1 MWYNIKVAARKPETS
16 ILKIEQCT
24 TSEKAL
30 EIPKRF
36 GILRSQKRRKNHKG
50 NCERI
55 VIARIDIKAR
65 SVCIYN
71 LNKEFDP
78 GSGRTLAARLTH
90 ASRTENI
97 EACFDILSGGRVSN
111 TWVTCLWEWDSFW
124 KRMVIPHNIMDSHVS
139 MIKDLSLRDGL
150 ASD

>member
-1 MWYNIKVAARKPETS
+1 MHYK
-16 ILKIEQCT
+16 Q
-24 TSEKAL
+24 KAL
-30 EIPKRF
+30 EIPRDWNFKKSEKTKKSKKV
-36 GILRSQKRRKNHKG
+36 IAS
-50 NCERI
+50 EI
-55 VIARIDIKAR
+55 VIARIDIKTR

-111 TWVTCLWEWDSFW
+111 T
-124 KRMVIPHNIMDSHVS
+124 
-139 MIKDLSLRDGL
+139 
-150 ASD
+150 